1 MADCPDFK
9 KNVTS
14 SFKQKRPVEKKA
26 YKATWD
32 SESESEDEVDTANM
46 CFMAN
51 TPKVTTQP
59 LDEENEISREMLFHA
74 FVELSESFDD
84 KKVECSKLK
93 KEIELL
99 KTNLQLFQKKR
110 KKFLLILFQ
119 LKENLMLIKLLVK
132 LNFQKLMK
140 MNYPC

>member
-1 MADCPDFK
+1 MLQLSETRTHHGRLSRFQEKDDLLL
-9 KNVTS
+9 
-14 SFKQKRPVEKKA
+14 KQKRPVEKKV

-59 LDEENEISREMLFHA
+59 LDDESEISREMLVHA
-74 FVELSESFDD
+74 FVELSESFND

-93 KEIELL
+93 KEIEML
-99 KTNLQLFQKKR
+99 KNQLAIFSKEKVNSFQV
-110 KKFLLILFQ
+110 FLFQ
-119 LKENLMLIKLLVK
+119 LR
-132 LNFQKLMK
+132 
-140 MNYPC
+140 